1 MICWHAC
8 VNVALKQ
15 IQQIMTLNN
24 HEKFSGF
31 RNAPDLVQELRLF
44 EYAHLHVTVRAFALL
59 SIEKGHCI
67 QTGVQRFYCW
77 VCNQLSK
84 ESK

>member
-1 MICWHAC
+1 
-8 VNVALKQ
+8 
-15 IQQIMTLNN
+15 MTLNN

-67 QTGVQRFYCW
+67 QTGVQRFYC
-77 VCNQLSK
+77 
-84 ESK
+84 